1 MVFEH
6 RNFVFDSEESSLRF
20 KQRPNQFFQILE
32 NMADDQLDLAA
43 KAFKASANYEE
54 ARPTY
59 SVESVRFLLEKV
71 GILEEKEIKSQPRT
85 ILELGCGT
93 GKFTRILMEVLKD
106 TDTRVI
112 ATDPL
117 ENMLKEFRKIFPN
130 FEVEQS
136 SAENISKFGFLYNY
150 IFLVHKSL
158 CCP

>member
-1 MVFEH
+1 M
-6 RNFVFDSEESSLRF
+6 FDSGETSLRF

-71 GILEEKEIKSQPRT
+71 GILEEKEMKSQPRT

-117 ENMLKEFRKIFPN
+117 KNMLKEFRKIFPN

-136 SAENISKFGFLYNY
+136 SAENIGKFGFLYNY